1 MHCAVA
7 RWPNTELLGKADDDV
22 MLLLPSITAHLRGS
36 LDELRRIQ
44 NVPERIP
51 ESPSMLWGVQ
61 ESYHWDVV
69 TRRPDGFDDEF
80 SYKRNCMLR
89 NPLLKHTQS
98 IGPFNFAKGACLFV
112 SMGLTRQLLTHRVKE
127 EIEAAMAAADSI
139 SAPMRAALSHLEN
152 PRALLGGC
160 VTWMGVDDHGGLRGG
175 CLRPHWQTRLRRGV
189 VQCRRRP
196 RAGAFDAHPAQ
207 PRQAV
212 GSPQAGAPLVAKAP
226 LCAPVGTARV
236 RGRAVHLVRRR
247 HVAALHGQR
256 RAVCGDLVLGTPPT
270 LDPHSPLW
278 LLIPTALCG
287 S

>member
-1 MHCAVA
+1 
-7 RWPNTELLGKADDDV
+7 
-22 MLLLPSITAHLRGS
+22 
-36 LDELRRIQ
+36 
-44 NVPERIP
+44 
-51 ESPSMLWGVQ
+51 
-61 ESYHWDVV
+61 
-69 TRRPDGFDDEF
+69 
-80 SYKRNCMLR
+80 
-89 NPLLKHTQS
+89 
-98 IGPFNFAKGACLFV
+98 
-112 SMGLTRQLLTHRVKE
+112 
-127 EIEAAMAAADSI
+127 
-139 SAPMRAALSHLEN
+139 
-152 PRALLGGC
+152 
-160 VTWMGVDDHGGLRGG
+160 MGVDDHGGLRGG

-196 RAGAFDAHPAQ
+196 RPGAFDAHPAQ

-256 RAVCGDLVLGTPPT
+256 RAVCGGLVLGTPPT

-287 S
+287 SQSPQPSVAPDPHSPLAPATPCSRPCCPSPLLTNLLIAH